1 MDGTMGHFVITFRFE
16 SDSGYQKRYDS
27 FVKRVD
33 AIATKTWSETSS
45 FYAIEA
51 TGTAES
57 ICEDLYLH
65 TGFSVSGD
73 QMLVIDLDKKQ
84 KATKGEIK
92 YPHSLTA
99 CLGF

>member
-1 MDGTMGHFVITFRFE
+1 MGHFVITFRFE
-16 SDSGYQKRYDS
+16 SDKEYQKRYDS

-33 AIATKTWSETSS
+33 EIAVKVWSETSS

-57 ICEDLYLH
+57 ICEDLYLR
-65 TGFSVSGD
+65 TEFSVSRD

-84 KATKGEIK
+84 KATKGEIN
-92 YPHSLTA
+92 YPNTLNA